1 VLQHLPNFLSLL
13 RLAAAPLVAG
23 LVLIG
28 HDTAAL
34 VLFAAAGLSDGLDG
48 YVARHWRW
56 TSRFGAWLDPAADKL
71 LMLFTYV
78 ALLGVGAAPWWLV
91 ALVIARDLAIASG
104 WLVARLVV
112 LPIRLEPLMIGKLCT
127 LAQLLY
133 AGLTL
138 LLLAVGVMAPALMA
152 AAALGAALATIFSAA
167 VYAMIFLRALWA
179 GQRPA

>member
-1 VLQHLPNFLSLL
+1 VLQHLPNVLSLL
-13 RLAAAPLVAG
+13 RLAAAPLAAA
-23 LVLIG
+23 LILGG

-34 VLFAAAGLSDGLDG
+34 AVFVAAGLSDGLDG

-91 ALVIARDLAIASG
+91 ALVIARDLALASG
-104 WLVARLVV
+104 WLMARLLA
-112 LPIRLEPLMIGKLCT
+112 LPMRFAPLLVGKLCT

-133 AGLTL
+133 AGLAL
-138 LLLAVGVMAPALMA
+138 LLLALSLSAPAVMLA
-152 AAALGAALATIFSAA
+152 AAWATALITVLSGAA
-167 VYAMIFLRALWA
+167 YALVFLRVLLA
-179 GQRPA
+179 GRRPA

>member
-13 RLAAAPLVAG
+13 RLAAAPLVGG
-23 LVLIG
+23 LILLG

-71 LMLFTYV
+71 LMLFTCV
-78 ALLGVGAAPWWLV
+78 ALLAVGATPWWLV

-104 WLVARLVV
+104 WLVARLFV
-112 LPIRLEPLMIGKLCT
+112 LPMRLEPLMIGKLCT
-127 LAQLLY
+127 IAQLLY

-138 LLLAVGVMAPALMA
+138 LLLAMGIQAPAPMVVA
-152 AAALGAALATIFSAA
+152 AWGAGLATIVSGAA
-167 VYAMIFLRALWA
+167 YALIFLHALWA